1 MAQEKADKT
10 QVKSPK
16 ELAAEARAERLRQ
29 QLRENLH
36 KRKGQA
42 RARKAAATDKGES
55 K

>member
-42 RARKAAATDKGES
+42 RARKAAANDKGES